1 MKMKKLKIKNYGF
14 KIGQLTIGKNYNP
27 IIISE
32 IGINHGGSLEKAIKI
47 ADAAI
52 NSGAKIIKHQTHIL
66 DDEYS
71 YHAKKTVPGN
81 SNKSIYE
88 IIKKNSLN
96 GEEEFKLMNYIKNKK
111 KIFISTP
118 FSRKAVDRLIKF
130 KIPAFKIGSGEC
142 NNYPLVDYIAKFK
155 KPIIMSTGMNSL
167 KSVSK
172 SVDIINKYHTAFC
185 LMHCTNIYPT
195 PPNLVNL
202 GAMKQMM
209 DKYRNIPI
217 GLSDHTQGISISLGA
232 VALGACLIE
241 KHFTHSKKIKGPDI
255 SASMDPNELKQLI
268 KGSKEIFLARGGK
281 KNPLKEEKI
290 TMKFAFASVVSIKKI
305 KKGERLNKKNIW
317 VKRPGTGYFTAKN
330 YFNLLGKKVRR
341 DIEVGEQLKK
351 KDI

>member
-1 MKMKKLKIKNYGF
+1 MKKNTVKIEKK
-14 KIGQLTIGKNYNP
+14 KIGYNHQP

-47 ADAAI
+47 ADSAI
-52 NSGAKIIKHQTHIL
+52 RSGAEIIKHQTHIL

-71 YHAKKTVPGN
+71 HHAKKTIPGN
-81 SNKSIYE
+81 SNQSIYE
-88 IIKKNSLN
+88 IIKKNSLKI
-96 GEEEFKLMNYIKNKK
+96 EQKFKLMNYIKKKK

-167 KSVSK
+167 KSISK
-172 SVDIINKYHTAFC
+172 SVRIIKKHKTPLC

-195 PPNLVNL
+195 PPKLINL
-202 GAMKQMM
+202 GAMQQMM
-209 DKYRNIPI
+209 KKFPSIPI
-217 GLSDHTQGISISLGA
+217 GLSDHSQGISISLGA

-241 KHFTHSKKIKGPDI
+241 KHFTYSKKIKGPDI
-255 SASMDPNELKQLI
+255 SASMDPIELSQLI
-268 KGSKEIFLARGGK
+268 KGSKEIFFARGGK
-281 KNPLKEEKI
+281 KHPLHQEKI

-305 KKGERLNKKNIW
+305 FKGERLNKKNIW
-317 VKRPGTGYFTAKN
+317 VKRPGTGHFQAED
-330 YFNLLGKKVRR
+330 YFNLIGKKTRR
-341 DIEVGEQLKK
+341 DIEIDSQIKK
-351 KDI
+351 EDI

>member
-1 MKMKKLKIKNYGF
+1 MKKNIIKIGNK
-14 KIGQLTIGKNYNP
+14 KIGQNYQP
-27 IIISE
+27 VVISE

-47 ADAAI
+47 TDSAI
-52 NSGAKIIKHQTHIL
+52 SAGAEIIKHQTHIL

-71 YHAKKTVPGN
+71 HHAKKTIPGN

-96 GEEEFKLMNYIKNKK
+96 AEKEYKLMNYIKKRK

-130 KIPAFKIGSGEC
+130 KVPAFKIGSGEC

-167 KSVSK
+167 KTISK
-172 SVDIINKYHTAFC
+172 SVSVIKKYKTSLC

-195 PPNLVNL
+195 PPKLINL
-202 GAMKQMM
+202 GGMQQMM
-209 DKYRNIPI
+209 KKFPSIPI
-217 GLSDHTQGISISLGA
+217 GLSDHSQGIYISLGA
-232 VALGACLIE
+232 VALGASLIE
-241 KHFTHSKKIKGPDI
+241 KHFTYSKKIKGPDI
-255 SASMDPNELKQLI
+255 SASMDSTELRQLI
-268 KGSKEIFLARGGK
+268 KGSKEIFFARGGK
-281 KNPLKEEKI
+281 KHPLNQEKI

-305 KKGERLNKKNIW
+305 FKGERLTKKNIW
-317 VKRPGTGYFTAKN
+317 VKRPGTGHFQAGEYL
-330 YFNLLGKKVRR
+330 NLIGKKARR
-341 DIEVGEQLKK
+341 DIEIDSQIKK